1 MAREV
6 PPKLLLF
13 AGFPGLAALLADR
26 LSGHFGSGA
35 VVEFRSE
42 MRREEKEA
50 NVARFR
56 TDPAAWLLVCDE
68 TGGEG
73 RNFQFAEAIIHFDT
87 PWYVSR
93 VEQRIGRLD
102 RLGSSHTEIASHVFL
117 CNGTP
122 EADLVRCFAE
132 GFGVYTQSISGLEFA
147 LRGLEC
153 GMVSAL
159 LGPEPIA
166 VDDYLADLADQVEE
180 ERMRD
185 DNEAVLDEASFDR
198 EAAERYRRGNRL
210 AEAERGTEEAF
221 TGYLAMVANAASARR
236 HHDEEFPEG
245 IWVLRS
251 DEFRH
256 VQVELP
262 EAPRDGAGRSCW
274 KGTFRR
280 DIAQARLDLQFFT
293 VGHPLFDALI
303 NTLTGQPTGRT
314 YAIDVRHL
322 GRSPWMGFELV
333 FTAVPDQGRLGSN
346 LGLIN
351 RAQQLFTFRPLHVFV
366 TLKNGVE
373 PGGQSLLEIRED
385 IDLDAK
391 DSAWVNLTKQKVE
404 RLDRLDGWR
413 ERVLQAAEVGR
424 DEARRKFR
432 AVVQPAIEPEVAW
445 LKEQIRQ
452 AELSN
457 SGDGGALQSLLSAIE
472 HWEVVLDGVGL
483 LSVNG
488 NLLGR

>member
-1 MAREV
+1 M
-6 PPKLLLF
+6 P
-13 AGFPGLAALLADR
+13 
-26 LSGHFGSGA
+26 
-35 VVEFRSE
+35 
-42 MRREEKEA
+42 REEKEA

-73 RNFQFAEAIIHFDT
+73 RNFQFAEAVIHFDT

-102 RLGSSHTEIASHVFL
+102 RLGSARTEIASHVFI
-117 CNGTP
+117 CRGTP

-132 GFGVYTQSISGLEFA
+132 GFGVYTESISGLEFA
-147 LRGLEC
+147 LRELEG

-159 LGPEPIA
+159 LGPAPMA
-166 VDDYLADLADQVEE
+166 VDDYLPVLADQVGE
-180 ERMRD
+180 ERLRD
-185 DNEAVLDEASFDR
+185 ENEAALDEASFDR
-198 EAAERYRRGNRL
+198 EAAEKYRRGNRL
-210 AEAERGTEEAF
+210 AEAECGVQEAF
-221 TGYLAMVANAASARR
+221 TDYLRMVANDASARR
-236 HHDEEFPEG
+236 HHDEEFPED

-262 EAPRDGAGRSCW
+262 EAPRDGAGRSFW

-280 DIAQARLDLQFFT
+280 AIAQARLDLQFFT
-293 VGHPLFDALI
+293 VGQPLFDALI
-303 NTLTGQPTGRT
+303 NTLTQQPTGRT
-314 YAIDVRHL
+314 YAIDIRHP
-322 GRSPWMGFELV
+322 GSSAWMGFEFV
-333 FTAVPDQGRLGSN
+333 FTAVPEPSALGSN
-346 LGLIN
+346 LGLVN

-366 TLKNGVE
+366 NLKGEVE
-373 PGGQSLLEIRED
+373 QGGQALLEIRQG
-385 IDLDAK
+385 IDPDAK

-413 ERVLQAAEVGR
+413 ERVTHAAEVGR
-424 DEARRKFR
+424 VEAQRKFR
-432 AVVQPAIEPEVAW
+432 TLVEPAIEPEAAW

-452 AELSN
+452 AEYSH
-457 SGDGGALQSLLSAIE
+457 SGDSKDLQSLLCAIE
-472 HWEVVLDGVGL
+472 QWGVALDGAGL

-488 NLLGR
+488 NLLGRR